1 MKNKLGIFSLA
12 ALMATPG
19 AAQAHTATEIGGG
32 FIHPI
37 NGADHLMHLFAGAPA
52 GLLIASGIAIAG
64 VALAAAI
71 PILRRRQSYNNLP

>member
-1 MKNKLGIFSLA
+1 MKNKLGIFSLT
-12 ALMATPG
+12 ALMAMPG

-37 NGADHLMHLFAGAPA
+37 NGADHLMHLLAGAPA
-52 GLLIASGIAIAG
+52 GMLIASGIAIAG

-71 PILRRRQSYNNLP
+71 PILRSRQS